1 MVEQPRAIDGNSV
14 QVKTN
19 IGMESTVSNTLQDR
33 SESIDFEIRP
43 LCPALGMEVSGI
55 DLTRALNSEQVRV
68 LRRALVDRS
77 VLCFRDQNLSPDQQ
91 VKFAS
96 SFGHVP
102 QVPDSMFLVHPDN
115 PHVSVLENDAN
126 RAPTVNNWHSDYSF
140 AAEPDFASV
149 LQANIIPQ
157 IGGDTVWSSMFAA
170 YDGLSDGMKT
180 RLEGLTA
187 AHDYMKLYERPAKK
201 AAWAGERG
209 KLMQA
214 SRQKF
219 PPVYHPVVREH
230 PESGRKALFVNES
243 FTRHIDDL
251 SVNESHILLEHLF
264 AQARV
269 PEYQLRLSWN
279 PGDLVI
285 WDNRSTVH
293 YALADYYPQ
302 HRRMHR
308 VTVLEH
314 PREVI
319 PDNMGINFRQI

>member
-1 MVEQPRAIDGNSV
+1 M
-14 QVKTN
+14 
-19 IGMESTVSNTLQDR
+19 SNTRQDR
-33 SESIDFEIRP
+33 SGAIDFELRP
-43 LCPALGMEVSGI
+43 LTPALGMEVSGI
-55 DLTRALNSEQVRV
+55 DLTRVLNSEQVKV
-68 LRRALVDRS
+68 LRQALIDHS
-77 VLCFRDQNLSPDQQ
+77 LLCFRDQNLSPDQQ
-91 VKFAS
+91 FAFATK
-96 SFGHVP
+96 FGHVP

-115 PHVSVLENDAN
+115 PHVSVLENDAK

-149 LQANIIPQ
+149 LQAVVVPQ

-187 AHDYMKLYERPAKK
+187 THDFMKLYERPAKK

-214 SRQKF
+214 SREKF
-219 PPVYHPVVREH
+219 PPVYHLVVREH
-230 PESGRKALFVNES
+230 PENGRKALFVNES
-243 FTRHIDDL
+243 FTRHIDGL
-251 SVNESHILLEHLF
+251 SVNESQSLLEYLF

-269 PEYQLRLSWN
+269 PEYQLRLSWR

-302 HRRMHR
+302 HRRMQR

-314 PREVI
+314 RREVEAI
-319 PDNMGINFRQI
+319 LD